1 MHYLDTF
8 QLSGIRSRLALLS
21 LGMLM
26 GFYLLGCEPQS
37 NPTGR
42 NDGDS
47 SSQANLQKNLD
58 ESYGTNWKELQHDG
72 DGQSG
77 GKGQS
82 DNADLGQ
89 EKLFVEL
96 IPQGFESGGGP
107 LRVAVYDGPRTFNKV
122 EMALWKDVFEA
133 DGMPITIELSRS
145 QLAGNDLAIAI
156 YQDRN
161 ANEKLD
167 KNAFGIPQELYGFSN
182 NPKRGFGP
190 PKYAEVAVPLESQ
203 RLTLTISLH

>member
-1 MHYLDTF
+1 
-8 QLSGIRSRLALLS
+8 
-21 LGMLM
+21 
-26 GFYLLGCEPQS
+26 
-37 NPTGR
+37 
-42 NDGDS
+42 
-47 SSQANLQKNLD
+47 
-58 ESYGTNWKELQHDG
+58 
-72 DGQSG
+72 
-77 GKGQS
+77 
-82 DNADLGQ
+82 
-89 EKLFVEL
+89 
-96 IPQGFESGGGP
+96 
-107 LRVAVYDGPRTFNKV
+107 
-122 EMALWKDVFEA
+122 MALWKDVFEA